1 MKVILDANVFVSA
14 AIQRGPSYRIVDSW
28 FAGTGDFE
36 IVMCPELLG
45 EIRDV
50 LTTRPRLRKWISLQ
64 DASLFIG
71 TIEVLVDL
79 VPDPVEV
86 LSVTRDSGDDYLIAL
101 ARLHCVKMIV
111 SGDKDLLEWSSQSPT
126 VVTPAAFDES
136 H

>member
-1 MKVILDANVFVSA
+1 
-14 AIQRGPSYRIVDSW
+14 
-28 FAGTGDFE
+28 
-36 IVMCPELLG
+36 MCPELLG

-50 LTTRPRLRKWISLQ
+50 LTTRPRIRKWISVQ
-64 DASLFIG
+64 DASLFIA
-71 TIEVLVDL
+71 TIEGLVDL

-101 ARLHCVKMIV
+101 ARLHGVKVIV
-111 SGDKDLLEWSSQSPT
+111 SGDKDLLEWSSQLPT